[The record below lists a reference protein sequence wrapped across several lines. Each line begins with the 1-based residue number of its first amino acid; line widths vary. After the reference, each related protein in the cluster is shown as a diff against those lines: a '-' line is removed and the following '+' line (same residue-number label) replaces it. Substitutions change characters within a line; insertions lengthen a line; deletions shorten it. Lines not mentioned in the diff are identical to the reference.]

1 MPWIND
7 FLVRNRRAGPT
18 GLGEHSPL
26 FPVLIILRSL
36 RWSQDGATEAAQLCP
51 IVEAYLSNTDIQV
64 RAVASQA
71 LSSLLSPDQAIE
83 KAKVTAT
90 RISHSSMDLNLVHG
104 RLLFLEHLITDVIQ
118 GENVSD
124 DDRRILEDRMRE
136 SLWQQRNP
144 TIVTAAVDCVNAYTA
159 LVQPLTPS
167 LPSITKEIALSSLK
181 RSNGPGVDL
190 LCASAAKAL
199 LSSNLV
205 DLLSPSLPEDAHL
218 IALEHIGSTD
228 YTAAVLNALINLCQ
242 SPVGDGVHT
251 AIFDLL
257 GSWPSTPEFEENR
270 ATIADIVWKRYQKTR
285 CVPLKEAALVA
296 MGRVSAG
303 QAPERTAKLSELVAA
318 AAAEEQVSYSIPQRM
333 TTDLRLSRA
342 VCPPCVVS
350 KTWSTSCTARLR
362 PQELT
367 CNEPS

>member
-51 IVEAYLSNTDIQV
+51 IVEAYLSNQDIQV

-71 LSSLLSPDQAIE
+71 LSSLLSPDQAVE

-104 RLLFLEHLITDVIQ
+104 RLLFLEHLITDVI
-118 GENVSD
+118 EWETVSN

-144 TIVTAAVDCVNAYTA
+144 TIVTAAVDCVNAYTS
-159 LVQPLTPS
+159 LVEPLTPS
-167 LPSITKEIALSSLK
+167 LPSITKEIALSSL
-181 RSNGPGVDL
+181 RRPSAPGVDL

-199 LSSNLV
+199 LSSNLA
-205 DLLSPSLPEDAHL
+205 DLLHPAMPEDAHL
-218 IALEHIGSTD
+218 AALEHLGAAD
-228 YTAAVLNALINLCQ
+228 YTPAALKALMKLCR

-251 AIFDLL
+251 AVFDVLA
-257 GSWPSTPEFEENR
+257 SWPLDAEFEENR
-270 ATIADIVWKRYQKTR
+270 EVIADIVWKRYQSTR
-285 CVPLKEAALVA
+285 CVPLKEAALAA

-303 QAPERTAKLSELVAA
+303 QDAERVAKLAALVAE
-318 AAAEEQVSYSIPQRM
+318 AAAEERVS
-333 TTDLRLSRA
+333 
-342 VCPPCVVS
+342 
-350 KTWSTSCTARLR
+350 
-362 PQELT
+362 
-367 CNEPS
+367 

>member
-7 FLVRNRRAGPT
+7 FLARNRRAGPT

-26 FPVLIILRSL
+26 FPALIILRSL
-36 RWSQDGATEAAQLCP
+36 RWSQDGASEAAQLCP
-51 IVEAYLSNTDIQV
+51 IVEGYLSNPDIQI

-71 LSSLLSPDQAIE
+71 LSSLLSPDQAVE

-118 GENVSD
+118 WENVSD

-144 TIVTAAVDCVNAYTA
+144 TIVTAAVDCVNAYVS
-159 LVQPLTPS
+159 LVEPLTPS
-167 LPSITKEIALSSLK
+167 LPSITKEIALSSLR
-181 RSNGPGVDL
+181 RSNAPGADL

-199 LSSNLV
+199 VSSNLV
-205 DLLSPSLPEDAHL
+205 DLLHPSMPEDAHL
-218 IALEHIGSTD
+218 TALENLGASD
-228 YTAAVLNALINLCQ
+228 YSDATFKSLVKLCQ

-251 AIFDLL
+251 AVFDALA
-257 GSWPSTPEFEENR
+257 SWPSTAEFEDNR
-270 ATIADIVWKRYQKTR
+270 PAIADIVWKRYQKTR

-296 MGRVSAG
+296 MGRFSAD
-303 QAPERTAKLSELVAA
+303 QDVERIAKLATLISE
-318 AAAEEQVSYSIPQRM
+318 AAAEEQVSYRY
-333 TTDLRLSRA
+333 
-342 VCPPCVVS
+342 
-350 KTWSTSCTARLR
+350 R
-362 PQELT
+362 PVG
-367 CNEPS
+367 